1 MGGSCLAPEFPITDL
16 SDLRIVVNV
25 PSADEP
31 HQQSSGGISLEN
43 PGKEQLPATID
54 IRNRGTEGGM
64 YIFGSAI
71 VLQLMFLAEGAGM
84 FQGSRGHVI
93 NGGYFTQ
100 INLAQGAGRYIH
112 LYGCPRQ

>member
-1 MGGSCLAPEFPITDL
+1 MLSPRFPDYCL

-31 HQQSSGGISLEN
+31 HQQLNGERPGISLEN
-43 PGKEQLPATID
+43 PSKERQPQ
-54 IRNRGTEGGM
+54 NRGTEGGM
-64 YIFGSAI
+64 YIFGLAI

-93 NGGYFTQ
+93 NGGSFIQ
-100 INLAQGAGRYIH
+100 INNAQGTGRCIH
-112 LYGCPRQ
+112 LCICPRQ

>member
-1 MGGSCLAPEFPITDL
+1 MLGTRFPDNCL

-31 HQQSSGGISLEN
+31 HQQSNGERVGISLEN

-54 IRNRGTEGGM
+54 VRNPGTERGV

-93 NGGYFTQ
+93 NGGSFIQ
-100 INLAQGAGRYIH
+100 INNAQGTGRCIH
-112 LYGCPRQ
+112 LCICPRQ